1 MSRRARL
8 PARVRR
14 AARAL
19 LERTESAGR
28 ARTTGGTDTG
38 TVATRPATPAVDL
51 DRIPAAPV
59 RPRLDDI
66 TVALAAGDRLRAG
79 LAWECRQ
86 RDLEPAT
93 WQQAL
98 AGPPDLALLELVGGR
113 VPGWGQADGAEL
125 AELAIG
131 CRRAGIPIALW
142 VTAGAT
148 SPDIAPGLVQVAD
161 AVFIADPAAVDGW
174 RARWPDRRI
183 EPLEPAAQPRLSAPH
198 QGGPGA
204 SRELPGCLIVDPR
217 GPGATAAMIL
227 DDLVGPAVRPLPNA
241 DLDVWRIE
249 PASAAKLPAGVRAR
263 ERGTLPYPQAAVR
276 LGRYRVLVDA
286 GRSDPDSTWTVLEAG
301 AAGTAVVTSAAQW
314 AGLPAEIAA
323 QVGAADDPSA
333 LRSEIVARTSQP
345 ELRDREATRLQRA
358 VLAGHTYA
366 HRVDRLL
373 GHLGRPVPAAPRS
386 VSAVVPTNRT
396 HELDNVF
403 ENIGRQHHSA
413 VELVLVLHG
422 LHPNTADLRA
432 RAKELGVADLTI
444 VEADA
449 ALTLGACMNLG
460 IDAAAGAYIA
470 KMDDDNFYGRHYLT
484 DLVLAFDYTD
494 AGIVG
499 KWAHYVWL
507 RSTGAVVLRYVAA
520 EHTYERRV
528 QGGSMVIEA
537 DLARRLRFSDLPRA
551 VDTDLLDRA
560 IADGVRIYS
569 ADRFNFVS
577 VRGTDRNAHTWK
589 VADSTFMTGTGRL
602 VFYGDPRIHVEV

>member
-1 MSRRARL
+1 VARELLDRA
-8 PARVRR
+8 
-14 AARAL
+14 
-19 LERTESAGR
+19 ESAGR
-28 ARTTGGTDTG
+28 ARPSGAAGASTATDRSG
-38 TVATRPATPAVDL
+38 APAVAPDEV
-51 DRIPAAPV
+51 PAAPD
-59 RPRLDDI
+59 RPRLGDI
-66 TVALAAGDRLRAG
+66 TVALAAGDRLRTG
-79 LAWECRQ
+79 LAWEWHQ
-86 RDLEPAT
+86 RRLEPAS
-93 WQQAL
+93 WRQAL
-98 AGPPDLALLELVGGR
+98 ADPPDLVLLELTGDL
-113 VPGWGQADGAEL
+113 VPGWGRPDNAEL
-125 AELAIG
+125 AYLVAA
-131 CRRAGIPIALW
+131 CRRTAIPIALW
-142 VTAGAT
+142 VTAGET
-148 SPDIAPGLVQVAD
+148 SPDTAAGLVQAAD
-161 AVFIADPAAVDGW
+161 AVFITDGAIDRW
-174 RARWPDRRI
+174 RSRWPDRRI
-183 EPLEPAAQPRLSAPH
+183 EPLEPAAQPRLSAPYH
-198 QGGPGA
+198 GGPGA
-204 SRELPGCLIVDPR
+204 RRELAGCLMVDPE
-217 GPGATAAMIL
+217 GPGDAAAAIL
-227 DDLVGPAVRPLPNA
+227 DELVGPAVRPLANA

-249 PASAAKLPAGVRAR
+249 PSSAAKLPAGVRGR
-263 ERGTLPYPQAAVR
+263 ERGTLPYPRAAVQ

-286 GRSDPDSTWTVLEAG
+286 GRSGAGSTWALLEAG

-323 QVGAADDPSA
+323 QVGTADDPST
-333 LRSEIVARTSQP
+333 LRSEIVARAGQP

-373 GHLGRPVPAAPRS
+373 GHLGRPVRAAPRS

-403 ENIGRQHHSA
+403 ENIGRQHHPE

-422 LHPNTADLRA
+422 LQLNTADLRS

-460 IDAAAGAYIA
+460 IDAAAGAYVA

-484 DLVLAFDYTD
+484 DLVHAFDYTD

-528 QGGSMVIEA
+528 QGGSMVIEG
-537 DLARRLRFSDLPRA
+537 DLARRLRFADLPRA

-560 IADGVRIYS
+560 MAAGVRIYS

-577 VRGTDRNAHTWK
+577 VRGTDRTAHTWK

-602 VFYGDPRIHVEV
+602 VFYGDPRTHVEV